1 MIDILCSTYQVPT
14 KHLVSSH
21 GNSYTLFEENALR
34 PHTLEQQGFCVAIG
48 VIRDQNEH
56 DQNEDGEDEKLE
68 GDPSRSLRLVDC

>member
-34 PHTLEQQGFCVAIG
+34 PQTLEQQGFCVTIG
-48 VIRDQNEH
+48 VMRDWNEH
-56 DQNEDGEDEKLE
+56 DRN
-68 GDPSRSLRLVDC
+68 GDSAG